1 MEASRPRQF
10 LVKALRHVGRRVVMV
25 VWEHWL
31 KDYIVVLDISY
42 LLREDEKER
51 GLASLTVPLE

>member
-1 MEASRPRQF
+1 
-10 LVKALRHVGRRVVMV
+10 MV